1 MSVEM
6 DAGAASPRAPFNAT
20 YVETETIVAEPIAE
34 GWLMLLT
41 ALTGVL
47 AASSIGVCVFLR

>member
-1 MSVEM
+1 MSLEM
-6 DAGAASPRAPFNAT
+6 DAGAGRPRAPFNAT
-20 YVETETIVAEPIAE
+20 HVEAETTVAEPIAE